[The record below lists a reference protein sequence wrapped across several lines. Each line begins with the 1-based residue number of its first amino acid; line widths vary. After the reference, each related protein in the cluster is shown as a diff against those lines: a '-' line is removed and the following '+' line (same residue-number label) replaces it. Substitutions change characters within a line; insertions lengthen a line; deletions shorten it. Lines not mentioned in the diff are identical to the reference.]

1 MLDGQ
6 MKKITA
12 SEVKNL
18 HEYELDRSRFR
29 NDVIQLKSRR
39 RISVGPLVTLVFEN
53 RSTVLFQIQEMLRAE
68 RIADPGKV
76 QAEIDVYNTLLPGPG
91 EIAATLFIEVTEEAR
106 VKPVLDS
113 FIGLDE
119 GKSLWLETGGQRFFA
134 KFEEGHGREDKI
146 SAVHYVR
153 FPLGAPGQEALA
165 RSRAATLRLEH
176 GSESGEASLPPATIE
191 ELLKDLSAP

>member
-1 MLDGQ
+1 MEP
-6 MKKITA
+6 IRF
-12 SEVKNL
+12 EEIKNL
-18 HEYELDRSRFR
+18 HEYELIRNPFRS
-29 NDVIQLKSRR
+29 DVIEVKRRR

-53 RSTVLFQIQEMLRAE
+53 RTTVLFQIQEMLRAE
-68 RIADPGKV
+68 RIAEPAKV
-76 QAEIDVYNTLLPGPG
+76 QDEIDVYNSLLPGPG

-119 GKSLWLETGGQRFFA
+119 GRSLWLESGGRRFFA

-153 FPLGAPGQEALA
+153 FVLDSEGREALL
-165 RSRAATLRLEH
+165 RTRAATLRLEH
-176 GSESGEASLPPATIE
+176 GTQSASVTLSPETID
-191 ELLKDLSAP
+191 ELLGDLSTP